1 MARVSAS
8 EAVTKWGTRTKAAS
22 QDYVAGINKVQEAP
36 GVAAA
41 RQAGLMLANLMASIN
56 SGEWAA
62 AVAAVPLSVWKDAAV
77 KKGAQRIAAGVD
89 GATPQMQQIFT
100 QLLAQVDAAVAEVN
114 QTPRGDL
121 ETNIARA
128 ATFARAMA
136 KSSKK

>member
-1 MARVSAS
+1 MARAS
-8 EAVTKWGTRTKAAS
+8 TSEVVAKWQSRTKAAS
-22 QDYVAGINKVQEAP
+22 PDYIAGVNRVTEAP
-36 GVAAA
+36 GAAAA

-100 QLLAQVDAAVAEVN
+100 ELLARVDAAVAEVN

-121 ETNIARA
+121 ETNIQRM

-136 KSSKK
+136 KGNK